1 MAPNLQ
7 SHRAL
12 MRAPKNQVLRL
23 TVNLRP
29 LVLQT
34 NLPALQT
41 NLLALQI
48 NLPAPTHQKQPTIRE
63 RPEVH
68 LDSW

>member
-1 MAPNLQ
+1 
-7 SHRAL
+7 

-41 NLLALQI
+41 NL
-48 NLPAPTHQKQPTIRE
+48 PAPTHQKQPTIRE